1 MSLSSFLN
9 WAQMMNS
16 SFIEIKIV
24 TLHWRAS
31 IILMVTMQYF
41 KYFISTLLKPH
52 YIIQKKILSWTIP
65 SFQIFTY
72 LSHLHLWYIREN
84 SEQIV
89 QFGEDRSSFY
99 VTENTSNNLE
109 KWYWKWRLNINK
121 AESECKFSS
130 KKKNQWFISFFFKNS
145 NVSFSRLVRLYVCLS
160 SFFSIL

>member
-72 LSHLHLWYIREN
+72 LSHLHLWYIRKN

-99 VTENTSNNLE
+99 VTENTSENLQQPRKMVLE
-109 KWYWKWRLNINK
+109 MATKYQQSWIRV
-121 AESECKFSS
+121 
-130 KKKNQWFISFFFKNS
+130 QVFFKKEES
-145 NVSFSRLVRLYVCLS
+145 VVHLI
-160 SFFSIL
+160 FFQKFKCFI